1 MDFRWWD
8 EAHEALWRIAGSA
21 ELLEVRNKARQTAR
35 ETVAPLLAQARADC
49 GWTEEK
55 ARVLRALDVQGITGI
70 LDSAH
75 NGLTLPLALAVWE
88 LASVDAGVATCS
100 LSGSLAQ
107 MPILDFGTEP
117 QRDRYLGHP
126 GLNHFNLRH
135 GALCLTEPLPGAGA
149 DAISL
154 AGRMTLAGANA
165 DGEPLL
171 EIYKRGRFT
180 SHMDFAEFVVAAVE
194 GDGNGVRGS
203 GLVILEPGDAGD
215 FERGAPVRKLGHRF
229 ASTTNPVFRLQVPA
243 SRIVGGYLMENEALV
258 PRFTHRTLLEP
269 ALRRMRAPLGLMTA
283 AKALATVQ
291 DWFDSPGQES
301 GGAEFRLAMADLW
314 ATGEAA
320 ASLGF
325 CAARLNDE
333 LDRAK
338 DHSAADARLAALFSP
353 AAKLFSSS
361 HIAES
366 LRQAAAWSE
375 SDAPAT
381 IALHA
386 RLIDAQIED
395 MYMGPSALQRR
406 MVSAAMTDDRFLAEF
421 QEWTTAID
429 GLAKRLPRAEM
440 HSLAAGMR
448 LWQWTLE
455 RLRQHTDARGAR
467 LFCDARQGVTF
478 AMADALCEVLAARS
492 LALDVLEMETGRHSQ
507 GRECAAIFR
516 DLSILA
522 TGRAAARISQTCAE
536 RLCGYAQRFPVSGAE
551 QGTLAELRADLCVSL
566 RGTMDARER
575 IAEFL
580 RGTQNVPKKLIGA

>member
-8 EAHEALWRIAGSA
+8 EAHEALWRIAGRA
-21 ELLEVRNKARQTAR
+21 ELLEARNKARQTAR
-35 ETVAPLLAQARADC
+35 ETVAPLLAEARAGC
-49 GWTEEK
+49 GWTDEK
-55 ARVLRALDVQGITGI
+55 ARVLRALDDQGMTSI
-70 LDSAH
+70 LASAH
-75 NGLTLPLALAVWE
+75 NGLTLPLALTAWE

-107 MPILDFGTEP
+107 MPIRDFGTEP
-117 QRDRYLGHP
+117 QRGRYLGSTA
-126 GLNHFNLRH
+126 LRH

-154 AGRMTLAGANA
+154 AGRMTLAGTGA
-165 DGEPLL
+165 DGEPML
-171 EIYKRGRFT
+171 EIHKRGRFT

-194 GDGNGVRGS
+194 GRDGVRGS

-243 SRIVGGYLMENEALV
+243 SRIVGGYLMEDGVLV
-258 PRFTHRTLLEP
+258 PRLNHRTLLEP
-269 ALRRMRAPLGLMTA
+269 ALRRMRALLGLMTA
-283 AKALATVQ
+283 AKALSTVQ
-291 DWFDSPGQES
+291 DWFDSPGEKS
-301 GGAEFRLAMADLW
+301 GGAELRPALADLW

-325 CAARLNDE
+325 SAARLNDE
-333 LDRAK
+333 LDGAR
-338 DHSAADARLAALFSP
+338 DRTADARLAALFSS

-361 HIAES
+361 HVAER
-366 LRQAAAWSE
+366 LRQAVAWSE
-375 SDAPAT
+375 CDAPAT
-381 IALHA
+381 IALQT

-406 MVSAAMTDDRFLAEF
+406 LVSAAMTDARFLAEF
-421 QEWTTAID
+421 QEWATAID
-429 GLAKRLPRAEM
+429 EIAKRLPREGM
-440 HSLAAGMR
+440 RSLAAGMR

-455 RLRQHTDARGAR
+455 RLREHKDARGAR
-467 LFCDARQGVTF
+467 QVCDARQGVTF

-492 LALDVLEMETGRHSQ
+492 LALDVLEMERRSPG
-507 GRECAAIFR
+507 EDCAAIFR

-522 TGRAAARISQTCAE
+522 AGRAAARVSQTCVE
-536 RLCGYAQRFPVSGAE
+536 VLCGYAERFPVSGAE
-551 QGTLAELRADLCVSL
+551 QQTLADLRAALCASL

-580 RGTQNVPKKLIGA
+580 RGGQDVAKI